1 MPRYIPPGEPEVVY
15 VTSRYIYKDQLGDDK
30 PPLRYANM
38 DFDSPPQDIIYQ
50 MATIKGKV
58 TLRETEAG
66 RRNLRA
72 TFSETDRNVHSLDI
86 NHYTD
91 KTGNLHLKGSVTL
104 HGKEI
109 DVLMNFIETLKRVK
123 LPGSGKVVVEP
134 GALDHPQFVNDSDVA
149 KALKERP
156 ELLREALKNPNLSE
170 DLRAIGY
177 WRNGLGEFKE
187 LLTDSQHFEH
197 ARQLTGNTSAEKV
210 WQNFFEANSWIFGY
224 GLLYISTEGVVDGKL
239 EQRLRGG
246 SVLGGGSVPDALMRT
261 RGAISNLCLVEIK
274 VHSTPLVAKDKR
286 GGSYLVSKELND
298 AVSQCQTSVSVA
310 EEEIHKHFQPTDAQG
325 FPTKD
330 SIFNFRPR
338 SILVIGNLSEF
349 QGENGPAVDRFRTF
363 EMYRRN
369 LVCPEIITYD
379 ELFDR
384 ASSIVESGSKDKPI
398 A

>member
-1 MPRYIPPGEPEVVY
+1 
-15 VTSRYIYKDQLGDDK
+15 
-30 PPLRYANM
+30 
-38 DFDSPPQDIIYQ
+38 
-50 MATIKGKV
+50 MATVKGKV
-58 TLRETEAG
+58 ILRETEAG

-72 TFSETDRNVHSLDI
+72 TFSETDRNVYSLDI

-91 KTGNLHLKGSVTL
+91 KTGNLHEKGSVTL

-109 DVLMNFIETLKRVK
+109 DVLMDFIETLKRVK

-134 GALDHPQFVNDSDVA
+134 GALEHPQFVNDSDVA

-170 DLRAIGY
+170 DLRAVGY
-177 WRNGLGEFKE
+177 WRKSLGEFKE
-187 LLTDSQHFEH
+187 LLTDFQHFEYI
-197 ARQLTGNTSAEKV
+197 RQLTENKSAEKV

-338 SILVIGNLSEF
+338 SILVIGNLAEF
-349 QGENGPAVDRFRTF
+349 QGEKGPAVDRFRTF

-384 ASSIVESGSKDKPI
+384 ARSIVESGSKDKSI

>member
-15 VTSRYIYKDQLGDDK
+15 VTRRHIYKDQFGDDK
-30 PPLRYANM
+30 PPIRYANM
-38 DFDSPPQDIIYQ
+38 DFDSPPQDVIFQ
-50 MATIKGKV
+50 MATVKEKV
-58 TLRETEAG
+58 ILRETEAG

-72 TFSETDRNVHSLDI
+72 TFSETDRNVYSLDI

-91 KTGNLHLKGSVTL
+91 KTGNLHPKGSITL

-134 GALDHPQFVNDSDVA
+134 GALDHPQFVSDSDVT

-177 WRNGLGEFKE
+177 WRKSLEEFKA
-187 LLTDSQHFEH
+187 LLTDSRHFEH
-197 ARQLTGNTSAEKV
+197 IRQLTANQSAEKV

-246 SVLGGGSVPDALMRT
+246 SVLGGGSIPDALMRT

-274 VHSTPLVAKDKR
+274 VHSTPLIAKDKR

-310 EEEIHKHFQPTDAQG
+310 EEEIHKQFQPTDAEG

-349 QGENGPAVDRFRTF
+349 RGAKGPAVDRFRAF

-384 ASSIVESGSKDKPI
+384 ARSIVESGSKDKSM

>member
-15 VTSRYIYKDQLGDDK
+15 VTSRYIYKDQFGDDK

-50 MATIKGKV
+50 MATVKGKV
-58 TLRETEAG
+58 ILRETEAG

-177 WRNGLGEFKE
+177 WRKGLGEFRE

-197 ARQLTGNTSAEKV
+197 IRQLTENKSAEKV
-210 WQNFFEANSWIFGY
+210 WQNFFEANAWIFGY

-310 EEEIHKHFQPTDAQG
+310 EEEIHKHFQPTDAQD

-349 QGENGPAVDRFRTF
+349 QGEKGPAVDRFRTF

>member
-1 MPRYIPPGEPEVVY
+1 MTRYIPPGDPEVVY
-15 VTSRYIYKDQLGDDK
+15 ISRRHIYKDSFGEDK

-50 MATIKGKV
+50 MATVKGTV
-58 TLRETEAG
+58 VLRETKAG

-72 TFSETDRNVHSLDI
+72 TFSETDRHVHSLDI

-91 KTGNLHLKGSVTL
+91 KTGNLHPKGSVSL
-104 HGKEI
+104 YDKEI
-109 DVLMNFIETLKRVK
+109 DVLMDFIETMKRVK
-123 LPGSGKVVVEP
+123 LLGSGKLVVEP
-134 GALDHPQFVNDSDVA
+134 GALEHPQFVTDSDVT

-156 ELLREALKNPNLSE
+156 ELLREVLKNPNLSE

-177 WRNGLGEFKE
+177 WRTSLEEFNA
-187 LLTDSQHFEH
+187 LLTNPRHFEH
-197 ARQLTGNTSAEKV
+197 AKQLTPNQSPEKV
-210 WQNFFEANSWIFGY
+210 WQNFFEANTWIFGY
-224 GLLYISTEGVVDGKL
+224 GLLYISTEGVVDDKL
-239 EQRLRGG
+239 EQSLRRG
-246 SVLGGGSVPDALMRT
+246 SILGGGSIPDALMRT

-274 VHSTPLVAKDKR
+274 VHSTPLIAKEKR
-286 GGSYLVSKELND
+286 GGSYLVSKELSD

-310 EEEIHKHFQPTDAQG
+310 EEEIHKYFQPTDALG

-338 SILVIGNLSEF
+338 SILVIGNLFEF
-349 QGENGPAVDRFRTF
+349 RGEKGPSVDRFRTF

-369 LVCPEIITYD
+369 LVSPEIITYD

-384 ASSIVESGSKDKPI
+384 ARSIIESGTEDKTI
-398 A
+398 E

>member
-15 VTSRYIYKDQLGDDK
+15 VTSRYIYKDQFGDDK

-50 MATIKGKV
+50 MATVKGKV
-58 TLRETEAG
+58 ILRETEAG

-177 WRNGLGEFKE
+177 WRKGLGEFRE

-197 ARQLTGNTSAEKV
+197 IRQLTENKSAEKV
-210 WQNFFEANSWIFGY
+210 WQNFFF
-224 GLLYISTEGVVDGKL
+224 
-239 EQRLRGG
+239 
-246 SVLGGGSVPDALMRT
+246 
-261 RGAISNLCLVEIK
+261 
-274 VHSTPLVAKDKR
+274 
-286 GGSYLVSKELND
+286 
-298 AVSQCQTSVSVA
+298 
-310 EEEIHKHFQPTDAQG
+310 
-325 FPTKD
+325 
-330 SIFNFRPR
+330 
-338 SILVIGNLSEF
+338 
-349 QGENGPAVDRFRTF
+349 
-363 EMYRRN
+363 
-369 LVCPEIITYD
+369 
-379 ELFDR
+379 
-384 ASSIVESGSKDKPI
+384 
-398 A
+398 